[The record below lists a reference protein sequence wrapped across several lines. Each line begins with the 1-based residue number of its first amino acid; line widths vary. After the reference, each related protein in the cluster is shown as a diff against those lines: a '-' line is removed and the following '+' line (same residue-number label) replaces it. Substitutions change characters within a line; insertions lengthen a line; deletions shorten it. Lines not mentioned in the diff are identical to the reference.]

1 MRYCLDTNTAIY
13 FLAGR
18 LSEHLPEGEWVIS
31 VITELELRSYSFA
44 TPGDER
50 RVAEFIEQIS
60 VVDLTPEIK
69 TLTITMRREKL
80 VEVAGCHRG
89 CHSACSTSHT
99 DHERYPP
106 GSGIRRSLHG
116 AFVKSVV
123 GIAILKSTYG

>member
-18 LSEHLPEGEWVIS
+18 LSEPLPEGEWLIS

-50 RVAEFIEQIS
+50 SVVEFIGQIL

-69 TLTITMRREKL
+69 TLTITMRREKQL
-80 VEVAGCHRG
+80 KLPDAIVA
-89 CHSACSTSHT
+89 AT
-99 DHERYPP
+99 
-106 GSGIRRSLHG
+106 
-116 AFVKSVV
+116 ANAAQ
-123 GIAILKSTYG
+123 AILITNDNQLAQASGLRCMVPSLKT